1 MKIKLSVIFI
11 FGLIGFFLSCTSNS
25 TNPEELVMAK
35 NELLNAN
42 AIIDSLNLIVAE
54 LEDENLQLIN
64 NNAREELPFLSR
76 DEAAIQ
82 KMVGNLKKAFNDI
95 YQDKDPDKI
104 LQFFLP
110 SFSTNQVTINV
121 DNEAEIALFSSEDF
135 KKYIKKKMREKGMS
149 IEMGEITFLDTQ
161 VKGEIFTTTFRNT
174 AKVYKNDKLMSY
186 RTIVSTITGRN
197 QDGWKIG
204 NYSWVAIDYPPKK

>member
-1 MKIKLSVIFI
+1 MNNKLSEIFI
-11 FGLIGFFLSCTSNS
+11 LVLAIFLFSCKTNS

-42 AIIDSLNLIVAE
+42 AIIDSLNLIVTE
-54 LEDENLQLIN
+54 LEDENLQLIEDN
-64 NNAREELPFLSR
+64 TKEELPVLSR
-76 DEAAIQ
+76 DEAAVQ
-82 KMVGNLKKAFNDI
+82 KMVANLKKAFNDI

-135 KKYIKKKMREKGMS
+135 KAFLKKQMREKGVT
-149 IEMGEITFLDTQ
+149 IEMGKIAFLDTQ
-161 VKGEIFTTTFRNT
+161 VKGEIFTTTFKNT
-174 AKVYKNDKLMSY
+174 ARVYKNDILIIN
-186 RTIVSTITGRN
+186 RAIVSTITGRN

-204 NYSWVAIDYPPKK
+204 NYSWVAIDYAVRN